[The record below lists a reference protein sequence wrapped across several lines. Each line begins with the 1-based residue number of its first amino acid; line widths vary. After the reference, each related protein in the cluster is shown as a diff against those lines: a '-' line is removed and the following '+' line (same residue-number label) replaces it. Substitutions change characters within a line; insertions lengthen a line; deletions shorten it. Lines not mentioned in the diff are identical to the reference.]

1 MEKLEFGET
10 AVLEDGT
17 EYVCFA
23 RLEENGEDYVYL
35 VSNFKP
41 LKVRFAKQNLVDGD
55 DVISLKQFQRQTVHC
70 LKMSLLIEKIK
81 DTAYAYDFPQL
92 FKKKYP

>member
-41 LKVRFAKQNLVDGD
+41 LKVRFAKQNLVDGELRLD
-55 DVISLKQFQRQTVHC
+55 IVQDQELKKHLLELFKE
-70 LKMSLLIEKIK
+70 KMSNTQQMTK
-81 DTAYAYDFPQL
+81 
-92 FKKKYP
+92 

>member
-10 AVLEDGT
+10 AVLENGK

-23 RLEENGEDYVYL
+23 SLEDNGEDYVYL

-41 LKVRFAKQNLVDGD
+41 LEVRFAKQILTEGSLQLEIVQDPT
-55 DVISLKQFQRQTVHC
+55 LKQHLFELFNTKIGNRNG
-70 LKMSLLIEKIK
+70 LK
-81 DTAYAYDFPQL
+81 
-92 FKKKYP
+92 

>member
-10 AVLEDGT
+10 AVLEDGK

-23 RLEENGEDYVYL
+23 SLEENGVDYVYL

-41 LKVRFAKQNLVDGD
+41 LEVRFAKQIVNDGQLLLEIVQD
-55 DVISLKQFQRQTVHC
+55 QALKEHLLESFKA
-70 LKMSLLIEKIK
+70 KMSK
-81 DTAYAYDFPQL
+81 
-92 FKKKYP
+92 

>member
-41 LKVRFAKQNLVDGD
+41 LKVRFAKQNLVDGELRLEIVQD
-55 DVISLKQFQRQTVHC
+55 QELKQH
-70 LKMSLLIEKIK
+70 LLE
-81 DTAYAYDFPQL
+81 L
-92 FKKKYP
+92 FKDKMGNVQ

>member
-10 AVLEDGT
+10 AVLENGK

-23 RLEENGEDYVYL
+23 SLEENGIDYVYL

-41 LKVRFAKQNLVDGD
+41 LEVRFAKQ
-55 DVISLKQFQRQTVHC
+55 VINNDELLLEIVQEQTLKEH
-70 LKMSLLIEKIK
+70 LLE
-81 DTAYAYDFPQL
+81 L
-92 FKKKYP
+92 FKDKMGK

>member
-10 AVLEDGT
+10 AVLEDGS

-23 RLEENGEDYVYL
+23 RLEENGIDYVYL

-41 LKVRFAKQNLVDGD
+41 LKVRFAKQNIIDGKLQLEIIQD
-55 DVISLKQFQRQTVHC
+55 PELKKH
-70 LKMSLLIEKIK
+70 LLE
-81 DTAYAYDFPQL
+81 L
-92 FKKKYP
+92 FKDKMANPQIKNLK

>member
-10 AVLEDGT
+10 AVLENGK

-23 RLEENGEDYVYL
+23 SLEENGVDYVYL

-41 LKVRFAKQNLVDGD
+41 LEVRFAKQVMNGEELLLEIVQDQA
-55 DVISLKQFQRQTVHC
+55 LKEH
-70 LKMSLLIEKIK
+70 LLE
-81 DTAYAYDFPQL
+81 L
-92 FKKKYP
+92 FKAKMGK

>member
-10 AVLEDGT
+10 AVLENGK

-23 RLEENGEDYVYL
+23 SLEENGVDYVYL

-41 LKVRFAKQNLVDGD
+41 LEVRFAKQIINNGD
-55 DVISLKQFQRQTVHC
+55 LLLEIVQDQALKEH
-70 LKMSLLIEKIK
+70 LLE
-81 DTAYAYDFPQL
+81 L
-92 FKKKYP
+92 FKDKMGK

>member
-10 AVLEDGT
+10 AVLEDGK

-23 RLEENGEDYVYL
+23 SLEENGIDYVYL

-41 LKVRFAKQNLVDGD
+41 LEVRFAKQ
-55 DVISLKQFQRQTVHC
+55 VITDEELLLEIVHDQTLKEH
-70 LKMSLLIEKIK
+70 LLE
-81 DTAYAYDFPQL
+81 L
-92 FKKKYP
+92 FKAKMGK

>member
-10 AVLEDGT
+10 AVLENGK

-23 RLEENGEDYVYL
+23 SLEENGVDYVYL

-41 LKVRFAKQNLVDGD
+41 LEVRFAKQILINGVLQLEIIED
-55 DVISLKQFQRQTVHC
+55 SNLKQHLF
-70 LKMSLLIEKIK
+70 E
-81 DTAYAYDFPQL
+81 L
-92 FKKKYP
+92 FKDKIGV

>member
-10 AVLEDGT
+10 AVLEDGK

-23 RLEENGEDYVYL
+23 SLEENGVDYVYL

-41 LKVRFAKQNLVDGD
+41 LEVRFAKQIISNGD
-55 DVISLKQFQRQTVHC
+55 LLLEIVQDQALKEH
-70 LKMSLLIEKIK
+70 LLE
-81 DTAYAYDFPQL
+81 L
-92 FKKKYP
+92 FKEKMGK